1 MPAPN
6 QAKGI
11 AGEIKSE
18 KLLEDDSDLNVGA
31 SLLAKAVYQ
40 KLICDTPHSRASSL
54 PQGISGD
61 SKIS

>member
-18 KLLEDDSDLNVGA
+18 KLLEDDNDLNVGA
-31 SLLAKAVYQ
+31 SLLAKAVCQLQ
-40 KLICDTPHSRASSL
+40 KCF
-54 PQGISGD
+54 
-61 SKIS
+61 

>member
-18 KLLEDDSDLNVGA
+18 KLLEDDSDLNVKR
-31 SLLAKAVYQ
+31 LLWRGDLSPMVGEADPKPVNAV
-40 KLICDTPHSRASSL
+40 
-54 PQGISGD
+54 
-61 SKIS
+61 